1 MSHIMRDG
9 TIYNPTFNE
18 TVAALE
24 VVGFVKTNDP
34 KKLEH
39 PNWFEDHW
47 MKQFNSNLEVEIYL
61 SAAGYYCV
69 RTGQMGDYCA
79 PCHND
84 EEGKDLLDFFDKHYI
99 R

>member
-1 MSHIMRDG
+1 MSQLKTNG
-9 TIYNPTFNE
+9 VYCPSFNE

-24 VVGFVKTNDP
+24 VVGFVKTNEP
-34 KKLEH
+34 RKLEH

-47 MKQFNSNLEVEIYL
+47 MKQFGSNLEVEIYL